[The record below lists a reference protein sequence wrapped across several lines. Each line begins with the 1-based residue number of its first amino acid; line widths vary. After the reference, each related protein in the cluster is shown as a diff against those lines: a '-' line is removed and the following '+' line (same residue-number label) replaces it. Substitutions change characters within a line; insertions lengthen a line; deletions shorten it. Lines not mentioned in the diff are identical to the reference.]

1 MIGHNKSLKLTSWR
15 QPMKRAG
22 GNELAFRTTLASKFG
37 KDLLLGK
44 RAFRIGSQPI
54 ETSVDEH
61 FLVDDLTVLWE
72 IDSGNAA
79 KLVLGEYILLNE
91 LTRLGTDPQSCLVI
105 VHFYKGY
112 NAVRTTGYASFVRD
126 SIYGGHGLP
135 VVAVSWPDL
144 QMMAA
149 RALSPEQLVTGLF
162 GRRPSRD
169 NSPVRAQEV
178 LLYDRKTLA
187 ERTERLAWLNTVV
200 PSEYFAFH
208 GGLATL
214 HLFEDMRSCYAHGNL
229 LAVVVVGLAFIEH
242 TLAAA
247 LFSRGHEEAAA
258 LGFQRIVKTLQDL
271 YAFPHGLSERLTV
284 LSPIRNRIAHFRA
297 PTSPEEVSTMALATG
312 RPVAELWEQD
322 AVTVVKVAADVL
334 RFYTA
339 HF

>member
-1 MIGHNKSLKLTSWR
+1 
-15 QPMKRAG
+15 MKRAG
-22 GNELAFRTTLASKFG
+22 GNELSFRTTLGSKFG

-44 RAFRIGSQPI
+44 RAFRIGSQSI
-54 ETSVDEH
+54 ATSVDEH
-61 FLVDDLTVLWE
+61 FIVDDLTVLWE

-79 KLVLGEYILLNE
+79 KLVLGEYVLLNE
-91 LTRLGTDPQSCLVI
+91 VTRLGTDPQSCLVI

-126 SIYGGHGLP
+126 SVYGGHGLP

-144 QMMAA
+144 QIMVG
-149 RALSPEQLVTGLF
+149 RAQSPEQLVVSLF
-162 GRRPSRD
+162 GRRPSAH
-169 NSPVRAQEV
+169 NGPIRAQEV
-178 LLYDRKTLA
+178 LLSDRMTLA
-187 ERTERLAWLNTVV
+187 ERTERSAWLYTVV

-214 HLFEDMRSCYAHGNL
+214 HLFEDMRSSYVHGNL

-247 LFSRGHEEAAA
+247 LFSRGNEEAAEM
-258 LGFQRIVKTLQDL
+258 GFQRIVKTLQEH
-271 YAFPHGLSERLTV
+271 YALPRALGERLTA

-297 PTSPEEVSTMALATG
+297 PTSPEEVSTMALAAG
-312 RPVAELWEQD
+312 KPVAELWEED

-334 RFYTA
+334 QFYTA